1 MVLRAEYRVIL
12 PISCEEYRTGQ
23 LYCIGKASFEE
34 TKKAKGKEGVD
45 IVENFAYETSH
56 FKKNG
61 GKENENENYKSVENQ
76 NSQDLNSNDI
86 KKYEKRYTYKIFN
99 MVNKMPEIL
108 QKWFSGS
115 NKGKMHEACWNEFP
129 FSKTVITNPDYM
141 KDNFECIVETEHRD
155 MDAGEIKNIH
165 NINESDWSNTS
176 VVHVHLDTKTTNEK
190 AQSNYEIDNPFV
202 KVSTKHP
209 DILPLD
215 KDWRNKIINSGQHRY
230 MCIYKLVTVKFKWW
244 GLQSIM
250 EKVMLGEQEKMIRA
264 FHRYILCEID
274 NWGGMTS
281 EDLIDYE
288 IEIQRK
294 CNVILS
300 SANELPEDQ
309 HTEDHQKEDHQM
321 KNHQMKDHQIEDHQL
336 ENQRIEDQQTEDPQ

>member
-1 MVLRAEYRVIL
+1 MVLRTEFRVIL

-34 TKKAKGKEGVD
+34 TKKAKGKEGVE
-45 IVENFAYETSH
+45 IVENFAYESSH
-56 FKKNG
+56 FTKTS
-61 GKENENENYKSVENQ
+61 GKENENKDKSVDNL
-76 NSQDLNSNDI
+76 NSQDLNSNKI
-86 KKYEKRYTYKIFN
+86 KKYEMRYTYKIFN
-99 MVNKMPEIL
+99 MVNKAPEIM
-108 QKWFSGS
+108 QKWFKGS
-115 NKGKMHEACWNEFP
+115 NNGKMHEVCWNEYP

-141 KDNFECIVETEHRD
+141 QDNFECIVETEHRD
-155 MDAGEIKNIH
+155 MDDGKIKNIH
-165 NINESDWSNTS
+165 NKSESDWSNTN
-176 VVHVHLDTKTTNEK
+176 VVYVLLDTKTTNEK

-250 EKVMLGEQEKMIRA
+250 EKVMVGEQEKMIRA

-274 NWGGMTS
+274 NWGDMTS

-300 SANELPEDQ
+300 SANDLAD
-309 HTEDHQKEDHQM
+309 DRQKEDR
-321 KNHQMKDHQIEDHQL
+321 QIEDQN
-336 ENQRIEDQQTEDPQ
+336 EEDQKANNN

>member
-1 MVLRAEYRVIL
+1 MVLRTEFRVLL

-23 LYCIGKASFEE
+23 LYCIGKASLDE

-45 IVENFAYETSH
+45 IVENYAYESSNFTKTS
-56 FKKNG
+56 
-61 GKENENENYKSVENQ
+61 GKENENNNKL
-76 NSQDLNSNDI
+76 DLNSNEI
-86 KKYEKRYTYKIFN
+86 KKYEMRYTYKIFN
-99 MVNKMPEIL
+99 MVNKMPEMM
-108 QKWFSGS
+108 QKWFKGS
-115 NKGKMHEACWNEFP
+115 DKGKMHEVCWNEFP

-141 KDNFECIVETEHRD
+141 KDNFECVVETEHRD

-165 NINESDWSNTS
+165 NSSESDWSNTN
-176 VVHVHLDTKTTNEK
+176 VVYVHLDTKTTNDK
-190 AQSNYEIDNPFV
+190 AQSNYEIENPFT

-215 KDWRNKIINSGQHRY
+215 KDWRNKIIKSGNHRY

-250 EKVMLGEQEKMIRA
+250 EKVMLNEQEKMIRA

-274 NWGGMTS
+274 SWSGMTS

-300 SANELPEDQ
+300 SAEVEDRPTEGQTVEDQ
-309 HTEDHQKEDHQM
+309 EAN
-321 KNHQMKDHQIEDHQL
+321 KN
-336 ENQRIEDQQTEDPQ
+336 